1 MKPYRKNVGVVIFN
15 SFGEVLVGER
25 IGLDGSWQLPQGGID
40 DNEDTKSAAYRELY
54 EEVGIKEAELVYEIP
69 NWISYDFPQNFKSPM
84 AKKYAGQI
92 QKWFLLYW
100 DHPANECNLHVHEQE
115 FESVK
120 FIPLSS
126 CVDSIVSFKK
136 DVYVKLVELLEP
148 EIKSYLGRRK

>member
-25 IGLDGSWQLPQGGID
+25 IGLDGSWQFPQGGID
-40 DNEDTKSAAYRELY
+40 DSEDTKSAAYRELY

>member
-25 IGLDGSWQLPQGGID
+25 IGLDGSWQFPQGGID
-40 DNEDTKSAAYRELY
+40 ENEDTKSAAYRELY
-54 EEVGIKEAELVYEIP
+54 EEVGIKDAELVYEIP

-100 DHPANECNLHVHEQE
+100 DRPANECILHVHKQE
-115 FESVK
+115 FDSVK

>member
-25 IGLDGSWQLPQGGID
+25 IGLDGSWQFPQGGID
-40 DNEDTKSAAYRELY
+40 ENEDTKSAAYRELY
-54 EEVGIKEAELVYEIP
+54 EEVGIKDAELVYEIP

-115 FESVK
+115 FETVK
-120 FIPLSS
+120 FIPFRS
-126 CVDSIVSFKK
+126 CVDTIVSFKR
-136 DVYVKLVELLEP
+136 DAYFKLIEIFEP
-148 EIKSYLGRRK
+148 EIEKHLRSKK